1 MYGMFLAFLAVL
13 GSDSTQFSPAV
24 VPSIHIS
31 WSSGTCG
38 KTTNR
43 ID

>member
-1 MYGMFLAFLAVL
+1 MYDMFLASLAVL
-13 GSDSTQFSPAV
+13 GSDSSEFQSCRYPN
-24 VPSIHIS
+24 IHIS
-31 WSSGTCG
+31 WASGICG